1 MIKAIK
7 TKIYPTKTQKE
18 YFNRC
23 FGVRRFAWNWG
34 LENWETYKSWTK
46 LDKVW
51 NHSEMK
57 DTKPY
62 LYEVNSMIKNM
73 AFKELSET
81 WNKFYKNPKNNGK
94 PKFKSK
100 KKDTNRFSMF
110 EKNPKRKTKVL
121 NINKKWINLNTTRKF
136 GRIKFKAA
144 EDLEFLN
151 ECRVA
156 EWTISEKCGNYY
168 ISIIYERTNHIQE
181 NINQPQDKI
190 GIDAGMKTMI
200 TSWDGKDFSEINL
213 PNKILYLENQI
224 DYLNRKLSRKKY
236 NSIRYKELSLKI
248 KKLYVKISN
257 IKKDFISKLA
267 NYLAKTYKIINFESY
282 DFEGALRFTKGARK
296 LYRLSPYML
305 QEKIIEKC
313 NEYGSTF
320 NLIKNKP
327 TTQTC
332 SYCGNRYIKEEKL
345 TLSDRIFKCNHCS
358 LEIGRDKNSAI
369 NIYNL

>member
-7 TKIYPTKTQKE
+7 TKIYPTKTQKD

-23 FGVRRFAWNWG
+23 FGIRRFAWNWG
-34 LENWETYKSWTK
+34 LENWGTYKSWTK
-46 LDKVW
+46 LDKAW

-57 DTKPY
+57 NTKPY
-62 LYEVNSMIKNM
+62 LYEVNSMIKTM
-73 AFKELSET
+73 AFKELSRS
-81 WNKFYKNPKNNGK
+81 WKKLYKDSKNNGE
-94 PKFKSK
+94 PKFKTK

-110 EKNPKRKTKVL
+110 NKSYNTII
-121 NINKKWINLNTTRKF
+121 INGKWIDLNTTRKF

-144 EDLEFLN
+144 ENLEFLN

-168 ISIIYERTNHIQE
+168 ISIIYERINHIQE

-200 TSWDGKDFSEINL
+200 TSWNGKDFSEINL

-224 DYLNRKLSRKKY
+224 DYFNKKLSRKKY

-248 KKLYVKISN
+248 KKIYVKILN
-257 IKKDFISKLA
+257 IKKDFINKLT
-267 NYLAKTYKIINFESY
+267 NYLVKTYKIINFESY
-282 DFEGALRFTKGARK
+282 DFEGALRFTKGSRK

-332 SYCGNRYIKEEKL
+332 SSCGNRYVKEEKL
-345 TLSDRIFKCNHCS
+345 TLSDRIFKCNHCD